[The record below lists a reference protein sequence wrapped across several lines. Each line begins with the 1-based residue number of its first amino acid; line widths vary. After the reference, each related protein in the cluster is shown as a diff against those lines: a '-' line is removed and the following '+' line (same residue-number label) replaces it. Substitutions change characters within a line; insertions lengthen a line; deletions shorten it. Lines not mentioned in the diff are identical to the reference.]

1 MSENN
6 RKPFQ
11 TIELYIFEDRNQ
23 RLCMRMSS
31 GAGGQTRRLT
41 LTKSEADQ
49 LTAFMVNVSERY
61 GNELLVRTLEM
72 LKAEH
77 VKDA

>member
-11 TIELYIFEDRNQ
+11 AIELYIFEDRNQ
-23 RLCMRMSS
+23 RLCMRMAS

-49 LTAFMVNVSERY
+49 LTTFMVSVSERL
-61 GNELLVRTLEM
+61 GREVITHALEM

>member
-31 GAGGQTRRLT
+31 SAGQTRRLV
-41 LTKSEADQ
+41 LTTSEADQ
-49 LTAFMVNVSERY
+49 LTDFMVNVSERY
-61 GNELLVRTLEM
+61 GKEVIALALEV

-77 VKDA
+77 VKDS